1 MDIRLIS
8 FDLDGTFLDDG
19 KGIPPANLR
28 ALERADL
35 LELET
40 DEGGNMLVHIL

>member
-19 KGIPPANLR
+19 KGIPPAKLR
-28 ALERADL
+28 RSR
-35 LELET
+35 
-40 DEGGNMLVHIL
+40 EGKMPSLRRLATGFGAAP